1 MKIKEEF
8 SVLYRYK
15 RVPAMYMNIVMGI
28 KTTSFQEVRYADIE
42 RGGQ

>member
-28 KTTSFQEVRYADIE
+28 KITSYQEVRYAYIKG
-42 RGGQ
+42 GGQ